1 MNSVFILGLGLLA
14 IIVVVLCVVARKTLN
29 PPDQSLKLSA
39 AIFEVGSDGVERLV
53 EWVPVEEA

>member
-1 MNSVFILGLGLLA
+1 MNVALILGLGLLA
-14 IIVVVLCVVARKTLN
+14 IAVVLLCVVVRKTIN
-29 PPDQSLKLSA
+29 SPDQSLKLSA